1 MKRILLLSLFLLLPQ
16 KAFAEATIEEV
27 ILTTSFAGFY
37 TAEAYDDYCNK
48 TDPKS
53 RYDMEKKENVNWHA
67 NMQILVARI
76 GNLQHIK
83 NPELKIEDAV
93 KHLRASAHLIKTKAL
108 GLFKEKGCQSEE
120 AATAAK
126 ALQFYTKF
134 PPPFVSAMIDKQIK
148 EKGGTIT
155 PPPKS
160 KKQD

>member
-1 MKRILLLSLFLLLPQ
+1 MKRFFLIALFLIVPQ
-16 KAFAEATIEEV
+16 KAFAQTTIEET

-53 RYDMEKKENVNWHA
+53 RYDMEKKENVYWHG
-67 NMQILVARI
+67 NMQLLVARI

-83 NPELKIEDAV
+83 NPDLKIPDAV

-108 GLFKEKGCQSEE
+108 GLLKEKGCNSEE
-120 AATAAK
+120 ATTASK

-155 PPPKS
+155 PPPKTE
-160 KKQD
+160 KKD